1 MPRTSEPWND
11 NTVYTP
17 TQDRDSTMTYYRP
30 KSYEPWRIVN
40 IWKKSKAGGSR
51 LWRKTQYH
59 GKELAMRLEK
69 WRHR

>member
-1 MPRTSEPWND
+1 MGA
-11 NTVYTP
+11 VIFVIHC
-17 TQDRDSTMTYYRP
+17 
-30 KSYEPWRIVN
+30 RIAN
-40 IWKKSKAGGSR
+40 IWKKSKAGGRR